1 MFPAGRLPSPENV
14 HINGNSST
22 IEWDPPYSSVNNKSD
37 VTHVDPHITHYT
49 VYITDNYTGD
59 VVKVNVTDTRF
70 TFSTS
75 DDCPCPIYQVSA
87 WNTGGEGKLSEPVQE
102 SSPQGKQKVSELIR
116 LCRPAGLCNYCSP
129 FCHLSHAVPH
139 SIAAENISLT
149 LEPSVVH
156 IHIDV
161 SSCPFMS

>member
-59 VVKVNVTDTRF
+59 VVKENVTETQF
-70 TFSTS
+70 TFKTS
-75 DDCPCPIYQVSA
+75 DNSCPVYQVSA
-87 WNTGGEGKLSEPVQE
+87 GDEGELSGPVWD
-102 SSPQGKQKVSELIR
+102 STPQGNEIKNVL
-116 LCRPAGLCNYCSP
+116 GL
-129 FCHLSHAVPH
+129 LSSHQLLMLLDL
-139 SIAAENISLT
+139 SLSQFLTGLQLRISLLHT
-149 LEPSVVH
+149 Q
-156 IHIDV
+156 
-161 SSCPFMS
+161 